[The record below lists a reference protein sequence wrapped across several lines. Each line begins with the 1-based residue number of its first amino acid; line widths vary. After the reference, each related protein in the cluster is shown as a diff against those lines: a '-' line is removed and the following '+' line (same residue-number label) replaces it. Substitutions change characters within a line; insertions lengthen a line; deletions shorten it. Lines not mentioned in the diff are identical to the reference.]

1 MSKSWKKLGAYS
13 QSSTTFKKGLG
24 VGLEG
29 ELSFTLCPIPRELAF
44 TFFKPTDV
52 NDSGQSFG
60 CLWSQR
66 KGKNSTM
73 IWPRLFERW
82 IQYPQD
88 KSLFNRQHDML
99 VNTYLLKWIAIYPV
113 DSIIQPS
120 TNLDLIC
127 YLQIHNVLED
137 MCVMKTS

>member
-1 MSKSWKKLGAYS
+1 
-13 QSSTTFKKGLG
+13 
-24 VGLEG
+24 
-29 ELSFTLCPIPRELAF
+29 
-44 TFFKPTDV
+44 
-52 NDSGQSFG
+52 
-60 CLWSQR
+60 
-66 KGKNSTM
+66 
-73 IWPRLFERW
+73 
-82 IQYPQD
+82 
-88 KSLFNRQHDML
+88 ML